1 MGRAK
6 PNDVVVLES
15 RIKTRQE
22 IQEKAK
28 RATVAIARLLPVSQ
42 RRAFV
47 RRGEAIYQAI
57 VHEFE
62 AKS

>member
-1 MGRAK
+1 MARAK

-28 RATVAIARLLPVSQ
+28 RACCHRAIAPSVSATRFCSQ
-42 RRAFV
+42 G
-47 RRGEAIYQAI
+47 RGDLSGNRE
-57 VHEFE
+57 
-62 AKS
+62 